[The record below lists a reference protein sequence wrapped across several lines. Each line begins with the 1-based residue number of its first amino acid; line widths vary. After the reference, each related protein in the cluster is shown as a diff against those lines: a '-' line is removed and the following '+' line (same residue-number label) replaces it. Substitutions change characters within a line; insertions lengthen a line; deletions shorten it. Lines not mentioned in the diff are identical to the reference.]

1 MQTNL
6 VLTVVALLTLTQCA
20 TTVQTK
26 ESQAAT
32 TPSMAIH
39 ELEVGNKRFAA
50 GASRWRNLPAQVKLT
65 SKGQYPI
72 AAVVSCMDSRTSS
85 ELIFDQG
92 LGDIFNV
99 RVAGNV
105 INNDGLGS
113 LEYGCY
119 KAGAKAVLVVGHTKC
134 GAVHGAIDNV
144 QLGNLTGLLAKI
156 KPAVALTPQGPDY
169 EDRVSANNVRLGVK
183 EIRKR
188 SDILR
193 KLESQGKIKI
203 QGALYHVDTGIVELL
218 QP

>member
-1 MQTNL
+1 MLPKLALATF
-6 VLTVVALLTLTQCA
+6 ALLSLTQCA

-26 ESQAAT
+26 QSQAAT
-32 TPSMAIH
+32 TPSMTIE
-39 ELEVGNKRFAA
+39 ELKAGNKRFAT
-50 GASRWRNLPAQVKLT
+50 GSSHWKNLPAQVKLT
-65 SKGQYPI
+65 AKGQYPV
-72 AAVVSCMDSRTSS
+72 AAIVSCMDSRTSS
-85 ELIFDQG
+85 EVIFDQG

-105 INNDGLGS
+105 IDSDGLGS

-119 KAGAKAVLVVGHTKC
+119 KAGAKAILVVGHTKC

-144 QLGNLTGLLAKI
+144 KLGNLTELLAKI
-156 KPAVALTPQGPDY
+156 KPAVAQTPKGPDF
-169 EDRVSANNVRLGVK
+169 EDRVAATNVRLGVK

-188 SDILR
+188 SETLR

-203 QGALYHVDTGIVELL
+203 QGALYNAETGLVELL